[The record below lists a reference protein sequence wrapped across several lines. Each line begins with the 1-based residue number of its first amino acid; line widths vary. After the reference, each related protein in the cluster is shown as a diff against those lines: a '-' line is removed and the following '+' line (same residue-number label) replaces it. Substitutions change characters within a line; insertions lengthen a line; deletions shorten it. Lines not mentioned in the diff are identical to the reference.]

1 MVGLIVGIIM
11 IIIII
16 GVTICGIEVNKKM
29 EKEEK
34 EKEERLIA
42 IEEKILIA
50 KEEENKKLEQEEKQ
64 RYATVLKVKY
74 LKELNNSMLK
84 DIFEKDLEMFTN
96 DTEKLLENITQKE
109 KTFSQKDTIIYLAKL
124 NQLSLR
130 GESLSGTLPTCLRT
144 RFIVL
149 KSLDSFDKKVLD
161 KYYWYDVDKV
171 KIFDYATTTE
181 LDEEVSKTEQL
192 LNKLVEITEQTFT
205 DTVAKL
211 LLVKEELE
219 KKLNN
224 ITEDCKD

>member
-1 MVGLIVGIIM
+1 MFGLIVVIIM
-11 IIIII
+11 LIIII
-16 GVTICGIEVNKKM
+16 GVIICGVVVTNNID
-29 EKEEK
+29 KEEK
-34 EKEERLIA
+34 EKEE
-42 IEEKILIA
+42 KN
-50 KEEENKKLEQEEKQ
+50 KELEQQEKQ
-64 RYATVLKVKY
+64 ICATSLKVKY

-84 DIFEKDLEMFTN
+84 DIFERDLEMFMN

-109 KTFSQKDTIIYLAKL
+109 KILSQKDIIIYVAKL

-130 GESLSGTLPTCLRT
+130 GESLVRTIPTCLRT

-149 KSLDSFDKKVLD
+149 KSLDSFDKMVLD
-161 KYYWYDVDKV
+161 KYYGWYDEDKV
-171 KIFDYATTTE
+171 KIFDCTTTTE

-192 LNKLVEITEQTFT
+192 LNKLVEITKQTFT

-224 ITEDCKD
+224 TSEDCKD

>member
-1 MVGLIVGIIM
+1 MFDLIVGIIM

-16 GVTICGIEVNKKM
+16 GVIICGIEVNKNM

-34 EKEERLIA
+34 EKEE
-42 IEEKILIA
+42 KN
-50 KEEENKKLEQEEKQ
+50 KELEQQEKQ
-64 RYATVLKVKY
+64 MCATFLKGKY

-109 KTFSQKDTIIYLAKL
+109 KSLSQKDTIIYLAKL

-130 GESLSGTLPTCLRT
+130 GESLVRTIPTCVRT
-144 RFIVL
+144 RLIVL
-149 KSLDSFDKKVLD
+149 KNLDGFDKTFYVNILN
-161 KYYWYDVDKV
+161 KYYGYDENKI
-171 KIFDYATTTE
+171 KIFDYTTTTE

-192 LNKLVEITEQTFT
+192 LNKLVEITEQTFI

-224 ITEDCKD
+224 ISEDCKD

>member
-1 MVGLIVGIIM
+1 MVDLIVGIII

-16 GVTICGIEVNKKM
+16 GVIICGTVVTNNID
-29 EKEEK
+29 KEEK
-34 EKEERLIA
+34 E
-42 IEEKILIA
+42 

-64 RYATVLKVKY
+64 RYATVLKGKY

-84 DIFEKDLEMFTN
+84 DIFEKDLEIFTN
-96 DTEKLLENITQKE
+96 DTEELLENITQKE
-109 KTFSQKDTIIYLAKL
+109 KNLSQKDTIIYLAKL

-130 GESLSGTLPTCLRT
+130 GEALVRTIPTCLRT

-149 KSLDSFDKKVLD
+149 KSLDSFDKMVLD
-161 KYYWYDVDKV
+161 KYYGWYDEDKV
-171 KIFDYATTTE
+171 KIFDYTTTTE

-211 LLVKEELE
+211 RLVKEELE